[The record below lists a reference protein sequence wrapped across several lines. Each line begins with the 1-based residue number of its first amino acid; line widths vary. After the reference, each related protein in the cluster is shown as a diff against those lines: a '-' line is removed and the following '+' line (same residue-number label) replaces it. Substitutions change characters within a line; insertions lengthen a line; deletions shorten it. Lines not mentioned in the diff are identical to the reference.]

1 MATDPLVAAFNQA
14 ESMARSELLAFY
26 RANIGRGLVQGDADL
41 FGFVAAKL
49 GIKIVWQSY
58 DLQADAWSDGRREDQ

>member
-14 ESMARSELLAFY
+14 ESMTRSELLAFY
-26 RANIGRGLVQGDADL
+26 RANIGRGLVQSDADL
-41 FGFVAAKL
+41 FTFVAAKL

-58 DLQADAWSDGRREDQ
+58 DIRTDVWSEGRREEE